1 MFSELTEQL
10 RARDQQGLRRVR
22 QVLEGPQAAHITID
36 DREYLAFSSNDYLGL
51 ASHPE
56 LIQSVCEGAQQYG
69 VGAGASHLINGHSSA
84 HHRLEE
90 ALADFTG
97 FPKALLFS
105 TGYMANI
112 GVVTALVGREDAI
125 FADKLNHAS
134 LNDAALLSRA
144 KFIRFP
150 HLDFTA
156 LEQRLAA
163 STARRKLVII
173 DAVFSMEGDRAP
185 IRQVVALCE
194 KYQAWL
200 LLDDA
205 HGFGV
210 LGQQG
215 RGSLFLPDSPAGHSP
230 HVVYMA
236 TLGKAAGVFG
246 AFVAAQPEI
255 IETLIQTA
263 RSYIYTTATPP
274 LLSHALL
281 VSLKKIEQDEW
292 RRERLT
298 QHIQQL
304 REGLRSS
311 PWKLLP
317 SDTPIQPLLIGASD
331 EAVRISQALREQ
343 GILVPAIR
351 PPTVPQGTARLR
363 ISLSAAHQPQDI
375 VRLMQALHQLASL
388 S

>member
-1 MFSELTEQL
+1 M
-10 RARDQQGLRRVR
+10 
-22 QVLEGPQAAHITID
+22 AH
-36 DREYLAFSSNDYLGL
+36 
-51 ASHPE
+51 
-56 LIQSVCEGAQQYG
+56 
-69 VGAGASHLINGHSSA
+69 
-84 HHRLEE
+84 
-90 ALADFTG
+90 
-97 FPKALLFS
+97 
-105 TGYMANI
+105 
-112 GVVTALVGREDAI
+112 
-125 FADKLNHAS
+125 
-134 LNDAALLSRA
+134 LS
-144 KFIRFP
+144 
-150 HLDFTA
+150 
-156 LEQRLAA
+156 
-163 STARRKLVII
+163 
-173 DAVFSMEGDRAP
+173 
-185 IRQVVALCE
+185 
-194 KYQAWL
+194 
-200 LLDDA
+200 
-205 HGFGV
+205 
-210 LGQQG
+210 
-215 RGSLFLPDSPAGHSP
+215 
-230 HVVYMA
+230 
-236 TLGKAAGVFG
+236 
-246 AFVAAQPEI
+246 QPEI

-331 EAVRISQALREQ
+331 EAVCISQALREQ